1 MIDYSIFEYHDLGSD
16 PIERLL
22 QILPLRKVN
31 YSKAYLIVV
40 LVEVVT
46 ENRDGARPQ
55 TVCIIIVP
63 WEVLADSNDP
73 SGVAC

>member
-40 LVEVVT
+40 LVEVVA
-46 ENRDGARPQ
+46 ENRDGA
-55 TVCIIIVP
+55 
-63 WEVLADSNDP
+63 
-73 SGVAC
+73 